1 MKKLLLVLMT
11 ALIISPLFAIT
22 DTTDTSLLLQGFY
35 NPSAADFKM
44 TVRDYNNERILYATN
59 ALITDSN
66 VGAGNNG
73 IVFKWELTG
82 VTKNKTTVS
91 FTFTTLQAYR
101 NDTYYRP
108 AYTVSMTQ
116 NQSTSNGSTISSN
129 DDSFYS
135 NSTKS
140 KTYTKTSQNYQ
151 FSNDTKNNF
160 TATYSGKTNKT
171 PWVRSGQCMLNIT
184 DYQRNE
190 GTYEYTAWVKVEF
203 TAE

>member
-73 IVFKWELTG
+73 VIFTWELTG
-82 VTKNKTTVS
+82 VTTRTTTVS

-101 NDTYYRP
+101 NDTYYCP
-108 AYTVSMTQ
+108 AYTISMTQ
-116 NQSTSNGSTISSN
+116 NLSTSNGSTI
-129 DDSFYS
+129 DDSFYKARTQS
-135 NSTKS
+135 KS
-140 KTYTKTSQNYQ
+140 YTKTSQNYQ
-151 FSNDTKNNF
+151 FADDSF
-160 TATYSGKTNKT
+160 TASYSGSTSAT
-171 PWVRSGQCMLNIT
+171 PWVRSGQCRLNIT

-203 TAE
+203 TAQ